1 MKKVF
6 GAIGGFFKR
15 VWRWIAETAWIQPL
29 LIVGLIFGVIFS
41 IPSIS
46 SWIAN
51 AAATSGQFAFY
62 KRNTVEVSKLLDDFD
77 NGNYEKYYKDEEAK
91 NFLLVFIEEDCDQCI
106 NDEEAFKYFCTN
118 RDGRYWEGNVAPAV
132 YFVYANYDEDDN
144 NQKQADAWKEF
155 TEKYNLFET
164 IELAYKETC
173 DAYII
178 DEVEDYIKPHENGK
192 ISTPLITY
200 FEDGEMT
207 EAIMGLK
214 GSGNNDKAEYLRD
227 FYYHLETF
235 KK

>member
-15 VWRWIAETAWIQPL
+15 IWRWIAETAWIQPL

-62 KRNTVEVSKLLDDFD
+62 KRHTVEVSKLLNDFD
-77 NGNYEKYYKDEEAK
+77 NGNYEKYYKDEETK

-106 NDEEAFKYFCTN
+106 NDEEAFKLFCEN
-118 RDGRYWEGNVAPAV
+118 KSYWEGNVAPAV

-155 TEKYNLFET
+155 TEKYNLFDTVEDV
-164 IELAYKETC
+164 YKETC
-173 DAYII
+173 DAYTI
-178 DEVEDYIKPHENGK
+178 DEVEDYIKPHEEGK

-200 FEDGEMT
+200 YEEDKMT
-207 EAIMGLK
+207 EAIMGLDA
-214 GSGNNDKAEYLRD
+214 SRNTDKALYLHD
-227 FYYHLETF
+227 FYYHMNDFEN
-235 KK
+235 